1 MTPPSPSSLLASFQE
16 HYDDLLSFLT
26 RRLRDRHRA
35 ADVAQE
41 TWIKLAK
48 IDPEAVTVLNDR
60 HFIFKVAGNLAIE
73 ALRVDQ
79 RQTRNLSGEPPSL
92 QIADPGLPPEGLLLA
107 TERIGILDD
116 ALQQLSPNA
125 RQALL
130 LSRIDGMTQAQ
141 IAVELGVSPSMV
153 AKYIGQ
159 ALRHCRDWLK
169 HNHA

>member
-1 MTPPSPSSLLASFQE
+1 MPSPSPSSLLASFQE

-60 HFIFKVAGNLAIE
+60 HFIFKVAGNLAID

-107 TERIGILDD
+107 TER
-116 ALQQLSPNA
+116 LSQPGD
-125 RQALL
+125 L
-130 LSRIDGMTQAQ
+130 
-141 IAVELGVSPSMV
+141 
-153 AKYIGQ
+153 GQ
-159 ALRHCRDWLK
+159 AAGDQRGARVEPESESVADAGGDGHDVLDGATDLCAGKIVVGIDAQTRTV
-169 HNHA
+169 

>member
-48 IDPEAVTVLNDR
+48 IDPRTVTVLNDR
-60 HFIFKVAGNLAIE
+60 HFIFKVAGNLAID

-79 RQTRNLSGEPPSL
+79 RQTRNLSAEPPSL
-92 QIADPGLPPEGLLLA
+92 EIADPGCRPKACCWPPSA
-107 TERIGILDD
+107 SASSTTPCNNCR
-116 ALQQLSPNA
+116 PMPA
-125 RQALL
+125 RRCC
-130 LSRIDGMTQAQ
+130 S
-141 IAVELGVSPSMV
+141 AVST
-153 AKYIGQ
+153 A
-159 ALRHCRDWLK
+159 
-169 HNHA
+169 

>member
-1 MTPPSPSSLLASFQE
+1 MPSPSPSRLLASFQE

-48 IDPEAVTVLNDR
+48 IDPHSITVLNDR
-60 HFIFKVAGNLAIE
+60 HFIFKVAGNLAID
-73 ALRVDQ
+73 ALRIDQ
-79 RQTRNLSGEPPSL
+79 RQTRNLSAEPPSVEL
-92 QIADPGLPPEGLLLA
+92 VDPGLPPEGLLLA
-107 TERIGILDD
+107 KERIGILDQ

-130 LSRIDGMTQAQ
+130 MSRIDGMTQAQ
-141 IAVELGVSPSMV
+141 IVAEYGGKIHRPGVAP
-153 AKYIGQ
+153 
-159 ALRHCRDWLK
+159 LP
-169 HNHA
+169 